1 MLILNGYCYLFEQ
14 QGNCLITDI
23 LYCNAF
29 HLLLAA
35 VIDPRMGK
43 GKFPG
48 TAAGAL
54 RVIYGM

>member
-35 VIDPRMGK
+35 VIDPRMEK
-43 GKFPG
+43 GSFLVRLP
-48 TAAGAL
+48 AH
-54 RVIYGM
+54 